1 MQPSTRLVG
10 RRWPLLVG
18 LVWLVVILIVPSAL
32 AVHGGDREVT
42 VGSND
47 NFFSRNKQNEPAVAV
62 NPTQTTMLA
71 AGANDNIDMELC
83 NAGDDT
89 TCPFTPDVG
98 GTGIQFSFNSGDTWI
113 QPTYTGLTARHCTGA
128 PGANDPDCVAQQ
140 GSIGTLPRYD
150 EAGIISDGDPALAF
164 GPRPGANGTFDWDNG
179 ARLYA
184 ANLASNLSANL
195 GEPAFKGF
203 EAIAVSRLDGPP
215 SGFTAAVVSNEANW
229 KLPVIASKQSS
240 ATFSDKEQIWADNA
254 ESSNFFGNVYV
265 CYAEFRGSGSAPLVV
280 STSRDGG
287 ATWETNQVSPAH
299 NIAPKLFGQ
308 SGCTIRTDSEGTAY
322 VFYEEFQNPTKPA
335 VGFPPKATHKL
346 VQSFDG
352 GDTWTK
358 PRTIQQVTDPCFFV
372 DPVIGRCVMDGIAG
386 ARSDLAAAPSVDIA
400 NGAPTGA
407 DATDFIAIAWVDG
420 RDGLNNE
427 DVMVSWSRDSGAS
440 FSSPARV
447 STGSDRGYYAAPAV
461 SPDGTDLYLVY
472 NAFTTPFRNNTT
484 QARNLVGVVRHAEV
498 GATGAPTNW
507 TTLHRGANGDPRG
520 SSQNNPPVAEFLGD
534 YVYAAATRTY
544 AAAVW
549 NDVRDAAVCTAIN
562 TWRAALQ
569 AGDNPPPPRPNIDCP
584 AMFGN
589 TDIFGWSGADPTP

>member
-1 MQPSTRLVG
+1 
-10 RRWPLLVG
+10 VG
-18 LVWLVVILIVPSAL
+18 LVALVVILNVPSAL
-32 AVHGGDREVT
+32 AVHGGDTEVT

-47 NFFSRNKQNEPAVAV
+47 DFFSRNKQNEPAVAV
-62 NPTQTTMLA
+62 NPIQTTMLA

-98 GTGIQFSFNSGDTWI
+98 GTGIQFSFTSGDTWI

-128 PGANDPDCVAQQ
+128 PGATDPDCVVQQ
-140 GSIGTLPRYD
+140 GSIGTLPHYD
-150 EAGIISDGDPALAF
+150 EAGIISDGDPAVAF
-164 GPRPGANGTFDWDNG
+164 GPRPGAEGTFDWDNG

-184 ANLASNLSANL
+184 ATLASKVSANF

-254 ESSNFFGNVYV
+254 ESSDFFGNVYV

-287 ATWETNQVSPAH
+287 ATWETDQVSPAH

-308 SGCTIRTDSEGTAY
+308 SGCTVRTDSQGTAY

-352 GDTWTK
+352 GETWTK

-407 DATDFIAIAWVDG
+407 DATDFIAVAWVDG

-427 DVMVSWSRDSGAS
+427 DVMVSWSRNLGAT
-440 FSSPARV
+440 FSSPRRV
-447 STGSDRGYYAAPAV
+447 STGSDRGFYAAPAV
-461 SPDGTDLYLVY
+461 SPNGTDLYVVY

-484 QARNLVGVVRHAEV
+484 QPRNLVGVVRHAEV
-498 GATGAPTNW
+498 GTTGAPTSW
-507 TTLHRGANGDPRG
+507 TTLHRGADGDPRG

-569 AGDNPPPPRPNIDCP
+569 EGESPPAPRPNIDCP
-584 AMFGN
+584 AKFGN
-589 TDIFGWSGADPTP
+589 SDIFGWSGADPTP